1 MSDEKLELTE
11 EEKLKLAEEEK
22 LRLEEEEK
30 KKEEERLAKEKK
42 EKEDKIQ
49 VLIDS
54 VDFEEE
60 ETHKRWDRETQ
71 AEIEYKEKLVHRFFH
86 HPQFPFCDCIEVK
99 EELIK
104 DGKVQLDEEG
114 KPIEV
119 VKEIKH
125 LPWNKKTI
133 IKVLKESLDVEKA
146 QAFVDTVASYKH
158 SKKKSELESK
168 LKDLTQNNVYFLE
181 AFGEEIVEIK
191 GEKHSVHHSDQI
203 AKWDKDNLEDFEDKV
218 LKLELA
224 KKHLDDKEKK
234 EKPIKDRQ
242 LEYSKID
249 GLLLEALVEKL
260 EEGRPEKM
268 DKYLE
273 LRKDIKHRH
282 PIEED

>member
-1 MSDEKLELTE
+1 MSDENLELTE

-54 VDFEEE
+54 VDFEELETYERWNFELEKKE
-60 ETHKRWDRETQ
+60 EYQKP
-71 AEIEYKEKLVHRFFH
+71 LVHRFFH
-86 HPQFPFCDCIEVK
+86 YEQFPFCDCIE
-99 EELIK
+99 IK
-104 DGKVQLDEEG
+104 DEEDKV
-114 KPIEV
+114 IEV
-119 VKEIKH
+119 KH
-125 LPWNKKTI
+125 IPWNKKTI
-133 IKVLKESLDVEKA
+133 IKFLKESLDVEKA
-146 QAFVDTVASYKH
+146 QAFVDAVVGYKH
-158 SKKKSELESK
+158 NKKKGELESK

-181 AFGEEIVEIK
+181 AFGEEVIEIK
-191 GEKHSVHHSDQI
+191 GEKHGVHHSNRI
-203 AKWDKDNLEDFEDKV
+203 AKWDKDDLIDFEDKV

-242 LEYSKID
+242 KAYGAID
-249 GLLLEALVEKL
+249 GLLLEALVEKF

-282 PIEED
+282 PIKED

>member
-22 LRLEEEEK
+22 LRLEEEK

-49 VLIDS
+49 ELIDS

-60 ETHKRWDRETQ
+60 ETHKRWDRE
-71 AEIEYKEKLVHRFFH
+71 AEAEVEYKVKLVHQFFH
-86 HPQFPFCDCIEVK
+86 WEQFPFCDCIE
-99 EELIK
+99 IK
-104 DGKVQLDEEG
+104 DEEDKV
-114 KPIEV
+114 IEV
-119 VKEIKH
+119 KH

-133 IKVLKESLDVEKA
+133 IKFLKESLDVEKA
-146 QAFVDTVASYKH
+146 QAFVDSVASYKH
-158 SKKKSELESK
+158 NKKKSELESK
-168 LKDLTQNNVYFLE
+168 LRLLVQNNVYFLE

-203 AKWDKDNLEDFEDKV
+203 AKWDKDDLEDFEDKV

-224 KKHLDDKEKK
+224 KKYLDDKKKK

-242 LEYSKID
+242 RAYEAID
-249 GLLLEALVEKL
+249 GLLLEALVEKI

-273 LRKDIKHRH
+273 LRKDIKNRH
-282 PIEED
+282 PLEED